1 MKRIVL
7 GTLAGL
13 AALVLGAGSALA
25 AGYELQE
32 QTAVAQGRSL
42 AVNARLDDPS
52 TVFLNPGGLGY
63 VDGLRVSAGM
73 TVLLTT
79 MHYSDPTGVRP
90 GADVEKMPPNTPAHV
105 YASWAPLDGLTVAA
119 GLTYAPWGQKFK
131 WPKGFTGEAS
141 LSEADLRIPLVLA
154 GVGWRPWKWLSV
166 GAALQYAPSTIDMK
180 QRFAVIDDGGNP
192 QTVTAEIAG
201 TAHAVG
207 GLFGLQARPLEGL
220 YLGASYRS
228 RLKADFSGHAH
239 FALPDGLSD
248 RSLFHDQRF
257 TTSMTT
263 PDILGFGVGYDLT
276 PWLYT
281 EYDMNLTLWS
291 VNESLDVKFPDDT
304 SGLLSSSNPND
315 WKNTLTYRLSF
326 ELSYVEDLILRM
338 GGGFDDNP
346 VPDSTLSATLPDCD
360 RIFAGLG
367 AQYFFRSIGLN
378 VALAWQGTY
387 FVPRTVTPEDQPL
400 IKNPLPQ
407 HYTNFAQLISLTL
420 GYSLDI

>member
-1 MKRIVL
+1 MKRIVF
-7 GTLAGL
+7 GTLVL
-13 AALVLGAGSALA
+13 VAAQVIAVQALFA

-32 QTAVAQGRSL
+32 QSAVAQGRSL

-52 TVFLNPGGLGY
+52 TLFLNPGGLGY
-63 VDGLRVSAGM
+63 LEGLHVSAGM
-73 TVLLTT
+73 TMLLTT
-79 MHYSDPTGVRP
+79 MHYSDPTGLRP
-90 GADVEKMPPNTPAHV
+90 GADVERMPPNTPAHF
-105 YASWAPLDGLTVAA
+105 YATWAPIKGVTVGA

-141 LSEADLRIPLVLA
+141 LSEADLRIPLILA
-154 GVGWRPWKWLSV
+154 GVGWRPLKWLSI
-166 GAALQYAPSTIDMK
+166 GAAVQYAPSTIDMK
-180 QRFAVIDDGGNP
+180 QRFAAVDDNGNP
-192 QTVTAEIAG
+192 QSITAEIAG
-201 TAHAVG
+201 KAQAAG
-207 GLFGLQARPLEGL
+207 GLFGIQARPIEGL

-239 FALPDGLSD
+239 FSLPDTLTD
-248 RSLFHDQRF
+248 RSLFHDQAF
-257 TTSMTT
+257 KTSMTT
-263 PDILGFGVGYDLT
+263 PDIIGFGVGYDIL

-291 VNESLDVKFPDDT
+291 VNKSLDVTFPDDAT
-304 SGLLSSSNPND
+304 GLLSSKGPNN

-326 ELSYVEDLILRM
+326 EFSYVENLILRM

-387 FVPRTVTPEDQPL
+387 FVPRTVLPASQPS